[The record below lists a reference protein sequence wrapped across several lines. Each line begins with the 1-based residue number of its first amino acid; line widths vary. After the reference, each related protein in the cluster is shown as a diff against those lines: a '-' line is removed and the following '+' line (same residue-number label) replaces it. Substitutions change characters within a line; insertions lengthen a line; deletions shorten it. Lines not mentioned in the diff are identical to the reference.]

1 MYLVAGASTVTG
13 RALVE
18 RLLRKRLPVR
28 VLVRRDADAGH
39 FAGLGAEV
47 VQADVRDAAAV
58 GRAARGVTTL
68 VSLIG
73 RHFAR
78 TEAGLWDVEVG
89 GNETLIRAAREAR
102 VGHFVLLS
110 VLWADR
116 DPGPV
121 IFRAK
126 RRAEDLLRQSGLR
139 STILR
144 PSMFVLGP
152 NSLVGILGPFIE
164 RCGVAV
170 VPAPDSKPISFLTT
184 TDLADALLAAALARD
199 TDSRVYELGG
209 PEALTLAEAA
219 RRIGDVL
226 HRRPTLVPVPRPA
239 LRALRTPSRLLGFGA
254 YEALLFFEMLA
265 EHGFACAGGP
275 AATRRLL
282 GREPQSVESALR
294 DYYAGRARTPWSES
308 VYGTLL
314 LRAT

>member
-13 RALVE
+13 RDLVE
-18 RLLRKRLPVR
+18 KLLRKHLPVR
-28 VLVRRDADAGH
+28 VLVRKGADAEY
-39 FAGLGAEV
+39 FARLGAEV

-58 GRAARGVTTL
+58 GRATRGATTV

-78 TEAGLWDVEVG
+78 AEAGLWDVEVG
-89 GNETLIRAAREAR
+89 GNETLIQAAREAGA
-102 VGHFVLLS
+102 GHFVLLS

-139 STILR
+139 HTILR

-152 NSLVGILGPFIE
+152 NSLVGLLGPLIE

-184 TDLADALLAAALARD
+184 ADLADALLAAALARD
-199 TDSRVYELGG
+199 PESRVHELGG

-219 RRIGDVL
+219 RRLADVL
-226 HRRPTLVPVPRPA
+226 HRRLTLVRVPRPA
-239 LRALRTPSRLLGFGA
+239 LRALRAPSRLLGFGA
-254 YEALLFFEMLA
+254 YEALLFFTMLA
-265 EHGFACAGGP
+265 EHGFAGDAGP

-282 GREPQSVESALR
+282 GREPQSVDSALR
-294 DYYAGRARTPWSES
+294 AYYAAGARTPWSES